1 VGHHTRTQNRTLC
14 FVKRWWK
21 LIVFGV
27 FFVMAAAAMWGFVQ
41 ILSLQPPVQEA
52 NINTRRAA
60 RVYKESTVFA
70 PMSAYKQSNGLFS
83 AAGASRVLI
92 MLPDLGTGAWSFA
105 PWMQELRGVE
115 RHAVAYRNMLGAK
128 PVLNANLADYEADA
142 RAAIEAARR
151 GRKVVLLG
159 QGIGA
164 FFALKIASERPAWLE
179 GLVLAAPYTPRPW
192 SGVQLGVAQF
202 VGQQIYN
209 GVYSNAAASQ
219 DFWRKNFGNGFIQ
232 LGLRDLFL
240 EQYALARQPFEFRDA
255 LMQSLFDP
263 MPQLPSWYA
272 SLEQAKFPV
281 LHMIARFDTSNPI
294 GGQRILREELTKTL
308 GSRYSVAI
316 LNSGKYI
323 SMDWR
328 WREAAGVLTD
338 FLTDLKL
345 KQNFIEN
352 EVALDPLTIVA
363 DK

>member
-1 VGHHTRTQNRTLC
+1 
-14 FVKRWWK
+14 
-21 LIVFGV
+21 
-27 FFVMAAAAMWGFVQ
+27 MWGFVQ

-60 RVYKESTVFA
+60 RVYKETTIFA
-70 PMSAYKQSNGLFS
+70 PMSAYKQSNGVFS
-83 AAGASRVLI
+83 ATGGSRVLI

-105 PWMQELRGVE
+105 PWLQELRGVE
-115 RHAVAYRNMLGAK
+115 RHVVSYRNMLGAK
-128 PVLNANLADYEADA
+128 PALKATLADYEADA
-142 RAAIEAARR
+142 RAAINLVRR
-151 GRKVVLLG
+151 GRKIVLLG

-164 FFALKIASERPAWLE
+164 FFALKIAAERPAWLE
-179 GLVLAAPYTPRPW
+179 GLVLVSPYTPRPW
-192 SGVQLGVAQF
+192 TGVQLGVAQF

-209 GVYSNAAASQ
+209 GVYSSTAASQ
-219 DFWRKNFGNGFIQ
+219 DFWRKNFGNGFVQ

-240 EQYALARQPFEFRDA
+240 KQYATARQPFEFRDA
-255 LMQSLFDP
+255 LTQSLFDP

-272 SLEQAKFPV
+272 KLEKANFGV
-281 LHMIARFDTSNPI
+281 LHMIARFDTTNPI
-294 GGQRILREELTKTL
+294 GGQRILREELTKSL

-316 LNSGKYI
+316 LNSGKYV

-338 FLTDLKL
+338 FLVDFKL

-352 EVALDPLTIVA
+352 EIALDPLTTVA